1 MITLHKLVPPENH
14 TLFTDYPEL
23 NQIWEVPQLQS
34 EARESYE
41 EWDVKKYPGEST
53 GEIFSINEEATP
65 VGIIGWFEYGEF
77 PDTLRLRYYGIVP
90 SRRGKNYGEESMHLF
105 LEYLSRHA
113 PAHGL
118 FLSESVTLSRTK
130 SHKIIAHFKKMG
142 FQEFNDPNYGSNAGC
157 GPVQSL
163 RIRIPGR

>member
-1 MITLHKLVPPENH
+1 MITLHKLVPPENQ

-23 NQIWEVPQLQS
+23 NLIWEVPQLQF

-41 EWDVKKYPGEST
+41 EWGVKQYPGEST
-53 GEIFSINEEATP
+53 GEIFSINEDVTP

-77 PDTLRLRYYGIVP
+77 PDVLRLRYYGIVP
-90 SRRGKNYGEESMHLF
+90 SRRGKNYGEEAMRLF
-105 LEYLSRHA
+105 LEHLSRHA
-113 PAHGL
+113 PVHGL

-130 SHKIIAHFKKMG
+130 SPKIIAHFKKMG